1 MPKWM
6 ITQSMRSA
14 IIRQLLDMA
23 GVKKTIDSPQDLS
36 NHGTTRDNSDLNK
49 IMQGIHST
57 LNSFENQDNNLYCL
71 FTRKT
76 ASDNVK
82 KSFYAVERLEKIC
95 VSSSEMN
102 ALIIQ

>member
-1 MPKWM
+1 
-6 ITQSMRSA
+6 
-14 IIRQLLDMA
+14 MA
-23 GVKKTIDSPQDLS
+23 GVKKTIDSSQELT

-57 LNSFENQDNNLYCL
+57 LNSFKNQDNNLYCL
-71 FTRKT
+71 FTGKA

-82 KSFYAVERLEKIC
+82 KSFYAVEKFEKIC
-95 VSSSEMN
+95 VSSSEMS

>member
-1 MPKWM
+1 
-6 ITQSMRSA
+6 
-14 IIRQLLDMA
+14 MA

-36 NHGTTRDNSDLNK
+36 NTGTTRYNSDLNK

-57 LNSFENQDNNLYCL
+57 LNSFKNQDNNIYCL

-95 VSSSEMN
+95 VTSSEMN

>member
-1 MPKWM
+1 
-6 ITQSMRSA
+6 MRSA

-23 GVKKTIDSPQDLS
+23 GVKKTIDSPQDLT

-57 LNSFENQDNNLYCL
+57 LNSFL

>member
-1 MPKWM
+1 
-6 ITQSMRSA
+6 
-14 IIRQLLDMA
+14 MA
-23 GVKKTIDSPQDLS
+23 GVIKSIDSSHDLT

-49 IMQGIHST
+49 IMQVIHST
-57 LNSFENQDNNLYCL
+57 LNSFKNQDNNLYCL
-71 FTRKT
+71 FTEKA

-82 KSFYAVERLEKIC
+82 KSLYAVERLDKIC